1 WVRDPLLTL
10 GLRDPV
16 ERIASIKTN
25 DPKRRALIEIFDL
38 WHQKHKGAPVRAAKL
53 DPEIIQLIDNRA
65 RKKDDGSLQYNRQMV
80 ARFLTQRDGACV
92 GGYMLT
98 QGHEGKESKP
108 IASYTLVRTTPEPA
122 SDTATEKSEGPTN
135 GDITKGGSEKPHEA
149 VSRAP

>member
-1 WVRDPLLTL
+1 RLLNSRLDARMENPEERKFRPGFLEGILAQRPILLSDLLTIWRWGRQTCGALTAGRPLGSYETWAQWVRDPLLTL

-65 RKKDDGSLQYNRQMV
+65 RKKDDGSLQYNRQRV
-80 ARFLTQRDGACV
+80 AR
-92 GGYMLT
+92 
-98 QGHEGKESKP
+98 
-108 IASYTLVRTTPEPA
+108 
-122 SDTATEKSEGPTN
+122 
-135 GDITKGGSEKPHEA
+135 
-149 VSRAP
+149 